1 MGRVTEEVQALLQQR
16 QDRRKAELDASRRD
30 VQFDVGDKVLLDT
43 GHTPSPSRS
52 LHFPRWMCPFPGLPC
67 PRAHGAQHVPPRHTH
82 HVARLPRVNVERLR
96 PYIRRPALLGGDT
109 DGAPPLPVLGA
120 DGSPEHEAQE
130 LVKFKMRYCRPY
142 VLVRWT
148 GFDAAGDTWEPLD
161 NLTNCEAAIAAFEQA
176 TGRSLPRPAPP
187 PPTGTA
193 VAPPP
198 IPPTGFTVEAAPPGD
213 LGAALVG
220 RTVLYW
226 WPDDGWQRGT
236 VARLCARDLSRT

>member
-142 VLVRWT
+142 VLVHWA

-161 NLTNCEAAIAAFEQA
+161 NLTKLEAAIAAFRALSPTPADA
-176 TGRSLPRPAPP
+176 TVAGASPRQRRRAPADPP
-187 PPTGTA
+187 
-193 VAPPP
+193 VD
-198 IPPTGFTVEAAPPGD
+198 AAPPGD
-213 LGAALVG
+213 LGAGLVG